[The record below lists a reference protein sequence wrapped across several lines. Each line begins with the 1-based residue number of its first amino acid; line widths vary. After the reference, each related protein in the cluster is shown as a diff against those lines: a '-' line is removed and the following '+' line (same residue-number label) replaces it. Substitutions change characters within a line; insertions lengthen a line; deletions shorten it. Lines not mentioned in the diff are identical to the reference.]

1 MGDGGV
7 ACIPSQHVMERFP
20 VPEASAFCVVGS
32 GGFPSKHRLHEKP
45 DKKTE
50 VEKGMGGTSEKARR
64 VEKGVSVYKKGEL
77 EKGEFV
83 PEKTRKGELEKG
95 ELFPDRFRKGE
106 LEKGEFIPERTH
118 KGELEKGEFVPERSH
133 RGELEKGEFVPESTR
148 NGDLEK
154 GEFVPERRRRLEL
167 EKGEFVPELEKG
179 VFVPEK
185 WRRAERERPDFAPW
199 RGRKMELEKIEV
211 IPDKRSSPKPRKGE
225 WERSPKKGK
234 NHPPPVSRLV
244 DDDRERRKRS
254 SSKLENGSDESGPH
268 KHDQSNGKTPWLK
281 PHGVDSDSGDRKHH
295 GDIRDHSGSS
305 KSRRILEDVHGN
317 HRLRGSPDRSHK
329 NLSSRISS
337 NGSIASIGNR
347 HPSRHHEP
355 SPTSRGGAYD
365 RHAER
370 SLHDRGTRHS
380 DHRERSPGRNRDH
393 RDHTPSYS
401 DRSPHDRARY
411 PDRKDRSSGHPERS
425 PHERSRPTD
434 SRDSNRKNGAG
445 RQGKQERKDSGGRDS
460 QKSSSNGPS
469 SHSEISRHLELS
481 ADNHPHK
488 EKQLQGLNIDIDKPL
503 PPPPPLP
510 LPPPVSNDT
519 IEELPSM
526 EEDMDI
532 CDTPP
537 HVMATTDQTLGK
549 WFYLDSFGMDQG
561 PSKLCDLKRFVE
573 EGLLQSDHLIKH
585 SEGDRWVT
593 IENATSPLVTMSL
606 TPVVSEMVTE
616 MASPPEAPGNLSTD
630 VAADLESSTPLLQ
643 SDDVGVDSELLVD
656 LQIDERVS
664 ALLDGCD
671 IIPGRELETL
681 GEILNLKFEHVE
693 WEKWDNSEDFTRFRA
708 RSAEVSRYSRNEEFC
723 RASENIAREGVET
736 RLAAP
741 FDKEFASLNSGSS
754 DWFAGRWSCKGGDWK
769 RNDEVAVQDRTY
781 RRKLVLNEGFPI
793 CQMPKSGYEDPRW
806 HIKDDLYHPSRP
818 KKLDMP
824 PWAFAFADEK
834 NDGSVDAKAILGGRQ
849 GQVKPLIPK
858 GVKGNMLPVVRI
870 NACVVADQGS
880 LGSESR
886 PKARSHE
893 RHALRSTRSYSSS
906 SDHRSP
912 FPDTTPR
919 PVKAQEHDLQ
929 SLFKCRDSIN
939 IPKDHVCTVD
949 ELALTLGDW
958 YYLDGAGHEI
968 GPSSFLELQALAAKG
983 SIPQHSSV
991 FRKFDKLWVP
1001 ISSDATSSK
1010 ESHFREERVENA
1022 SDSSI
1027 SFPMD
1032 SQDACMPK
1040 VASFHDSFPQFIG
1053 YTRGRL
1059 HELVMKSFKS
1069 REFAATINEVLDPW
1083 MTAKQP
1089 KKDIDK
1095 HFSFSSSVIKSA
1107 IVPGHDS
1114 ARHGFWISE
1123 NDTDNI
1129 HTEKRARLMVNESDD
1144 YYDME
1149 DDLLIGNKNDSFDE
1163 LCGEVTFEAEN
1174 IPSSHSE
1181 SEEWGLLDGHV
1192 LARVFHFLRTDVR
1205 ALVSSAATCKHWKSA
1220 IKFYKDISRHIDLSS
1235 AGPECTDS
1243 IFWSIISGYD
1253 KTKITYVVLKGCTS
1267 VSATAVEEMLQSFPC
1282 ISYVNIKGCDHL
1294 RELMDTFHNVKW
1306 ITGHSLHHSK
1316 NIEESQLKM
1325 KSLKQ
1330 ITEKGYLMSK
1340 AYKGSSTGEPGVV
1353 AEHDPSSERK
1363 ASSTFKHGCYKRTK
1377 IPDAKKSS
1385 ALTSR
1390 DAQMRLWLRRK
1401 SADSYRKLE
1410 EYIANSLKDIMKENA
1425 FAFFI
1430 PKVAAIEDRMRN
1442 GHYFRHGLSSVKD
1455 DIRRMCRDALK
1466 EKNLG
1471 GSGNMNQV
1479 ILSFIEMAR
1488 SLEDNSKLSYRKML
1502 KDSSGVGFCSG
1513 SSKLKYKQNKMNERK
1528 SITRTNSASVVNDA
1542 PGTSD
1547 CASDREIRRR
1557 LSKLNKRGME
1567 SGSDTSD
1574 GSDFSEEESR
1584 RGHPSSDSET
1594 ESDLDIRSEGRALDI
1609 KRDDHYIA
1617 EPLESV
1623 AEEREW
1629 GARMTKA
1636 SLVPPVT
1643 RKYEVIDQYVVVAD
1657 EEEVKRKMRVSLPE
1671 DYAEKLSAQKN
1682 NMEESEMEIPE
1693 VKDYKPRKQ
1702 VGDEVLEQEVYGIDP
1717 YTHNLLL
1724 DSMPEEWPLVDK
1736 HKFIEDALLRCMNKQ
1751 VRHFTGIGNAP
1762 MVYPLRLVV
1771 EEVQRTADESGDT
1784 RTLRLCKAILKA
1796 MMSRPDDNYVAY
1808 RKGLG
1813 VVCNK
1818 EEGFVEDDFVV
1829 EFLGEVYPI
1838 WKWYEKQDGIRALQK
1853 NSKDPAPEFYNIQ
1866 LERPKG
1872 DRDGYDLVMVDAMH
1886 KANFASRICHSCRPN
1901 CEAKVTA
1908 VDGQYQIGI
1917 YTVRPIAYGEE
1928 VTFDYNSVTESKE
1941 EYEASVCL
1949 CGSQVCRGSYLNL
1962 TGEEAFQM
1970 VLKESHGLL
1979 DRHKLMLE
1987 ACEKNYVSEED
1998 YIDLAGAG
2006 LGPCL
2011 LDGLPDWL
2019 VAYSAGLVRFIN
2031 LERTKLP
2038 GEILEHNLEEKKK
2051 FFSEICIEIERSEAE
2066 IQAEGVYNQ
2075 RLQSM
2080 ATTIDKVRYV
2090 MRSIFKDPKK
2100 SPPPLVRLS
2109 PESVVSMVWK
2119 GEGSLVEDLLQ
2130 CMAPHMETDLLD
2142 ELRSNISAHDP
2153 CGSDLQGDLRK
2164 SLLWLR
2170 DELRNLPCSYKC
2182 RHDAAADLIH
2192 MYAYTKSFFKV
2203 REYRSMTS
2211 PPVYISPLDMGP
2223 KYTNKLGTG
2232 FQEYCKTYGENYCLG
2247 QLIYWHN
2254 LTCAEP
2260 DSKLARARRGC
2271 LLLPDIS
2278 SFYAKSQKPLGELVY
2293 GQRTL
2298 RFILSKM
2305 EKQPQRPW
2313 PKDRIWAFKSAP
2325 KILGSPMMDAVLN
2338 NCPLDREMLQWLRSR
2353 PSVFQA
2359 AWDE

>member
-64 VEKGVSVYKKGEL
+64 VEKG
-77 EKGEFV
+77 
-83 PEKTRKGELEKG
+83 
-95 ELFPDRFRKGE
+95 
-106 LEKGEFIPERTH
+106 
-118 KGELEKGEFVPERSH
+118 
-133 RGELEKGEFVPESTR
+133 
-148 NGDLEK
+148 
-154 GEFVPERRRRLEL
+154 
-167 EKGEFVPELEKG
+167 
-179 VFVPEK
+179 K

-211 IPDKRSSPKPRKGE
+211 IPDKRTSPKPRKGE
-225 WERSPKKGK
+225 RERSPKKGK

-254 SSKLENGSDESGPH
+254 SSKLENGSDESGLH

-281 PHGVDSDSGDRKHH
+281 PHGVDSDGGDRKHH
-295 GDIRDHSGSS
+295 GDIRDQSGSS
-305 KSRRILEDVHGN
+305 KSRRISEDVHGN

-329 NLSSRISS
+329 SLSSRISS
-337 NGSIASIGNR
+337 NGSIASMGNR
-347 HPSRHHEP
+347 HHSRHHEP
-355 SPTSRGGAYD
+355 PPTSRGGAYD

-370 SLHDRGTRHS
+370 SLHDRGTRHG

-393 RDHTPSYS
+393 RDHTPSFS
-401 DRSPHDRARY
+401 DRSPHDRARH

-425 PHERSRPTD
+425 PHGSRPTD
-434 SRDSNRKNGAG
+434 SRDSNRKNGGG

-460 QKSSSNGPS
+460 QKNSSNGPS
-469 SHSEISRHLELS
+469 SHSEISRRLELS
-481 ADNHPHK
+481 SDNHPHK

-503 PPPPPLP
+503 PP
-510 LPPPVSNDT
+510 PPPVSNDT

-585 SEGDRWVT
+585 LEVDRWVT
-593 IENATSPLVTMSL
+593 IENATSPLVTMSS

-630 VAADLESSTPLLQ
+630 AAADLESSTPLLQ
-643 SDDVGVDSELLVD
+643 SDDAGVDSELLVD

-693 WEKWDNSEDFTRFRA
+693 WEKWDHSEDSTRFRA
-708 RSAEVSRYSRNEEFC
+708 RSAEVSRNSRNEEFC
-723 RASENIAREGVET
+723 RASENIPREGVET
-736 RLAAP
+736 RLAAA
-741 FDKEFASLNSGSS
+741 FDKEFASLNSDSS

-991 FRKFDKLWVP
+991 FRKFDKLWVS

-1027 SFPMD
+1027 SFPID

-1040 VASFHDSFPQFIG
+1040 VASFHDSYPQFIG

-1095 HFSFSSSVIKSA
+1095 HFSFSSSIIKSA

-1114 ARHGFWISE
+1114 ARHGFWNS
-1123 NDTDNI
+1123 
-1129 HTEKRARLMVNESDD
+1129 EKRARLMVNENDD
-1144 YYDME
+1144 YYDMG

-1174 IPSSHSE
+1174 IPSSLSE

-1282 ISYVNIKGCDHL
+1282 IAYVNIKGCDHL

-1353 AEHDPSSERK
+1353 AEHDPNSERK

-1390 DAQMRLWLRRK
+1390 DAQMRLWLRRQ

-1430 PKVAAIEDRMRN
+1430 PKVTAIEDRMRN

-1488 SLEDNSKLSYRKML
+1488 SLEDNSKSSHRKIL

-1513 SSKLKYKQNKMNERK
+1513 SSKLKFKQNKMNERK
-1528 SITRTNSASVVNDA
+1528 SMTRTNSASVVNDA
-1542 PGTSD
+1542 PGTGD

-1557 LSKLNKRGME
+1557 LSKLNKRGMDSE
-1567 SGSDTSD
+1567 SDTSY
-1574 GSDFSEEESR
+1574 GSDFSEEDSR

-1594 ESDLDIRSEGRALDI
+1594 ESDSDIRSEGRALDI
-1609 KRDDHYIA
+1609 KRDDYYVA

-1623 AEEREW
+1623 TEEREW

-1682 NMEESEMEIPE
+1682 SMEESDMEIPE

-1736 HKFIEDALLRCMNKQ
+1736 HKFIEDALLCCMNKQ

-1762 MVYPLRLVV
+1762 MVFPLRPVV

-1796 MMSRPDDNYVAY
+1796 MLSRPDDNYVAY

-1998 YIDLAGAG
+1998 YIDLGRAG
-2006 LGPCL
+2006 LGSCL

-2051 FFSEICIEIERSEAE
+2051 FFSEICIEVERSEAE

-2119 GEGSLVEDLLQ
+2119 GEGSLVEDLLL
-2130 CMAPHMETDLLD
+2130 CMAPHMETDLLNQ
-2142 ELRSNISAHDP
+2142 LRSNVSAHDP
-2153 CGSDLQGDLRK
+2153 CGPDLQGELRK

-2192 MYAYTKSFFKV
+2192 MHAYTKSFFKV
-2203 REYRSMTS
+2203 R
-2211 PPVYISPLDMGP
+2211 
-2223 KYTNKLGTG
+2223 
-2232 FQEYCKTYGENYCLG
+2232 
-2247 QLIYWHN
+2247 
-2254 LTCAEP
+2254 
-2260 DSKLARARRGC
+2260 
-2271 LLLPDIS
+2271 
-2278 SFYAKSQKPLGELVY
+2278 
-2293 GQRTL
+2293 
-2298 RFILSKM
+2298 

>member
-45 DKKTE
+45 EKKTE

-64 VEKGVSVYKKGEL
+64 VEKG
-77 EKGEFV
+77 
-83 PEKTRKGELEKG
+83 
-95 ELFPDRFRKGE
+95 
-106 LEKGEFIPERTH
+106 
-118 KGELEKGEFVPERSH
+118 
-133 RGELEKGEFVPESTR
+133 
-148 NGDLEK
+148 
-154 GEFVPERRRRLEL
+154 
-167 EKGEFVPELEKG
+167 
-179 VFVPEK
+179 K

-401 DRSPHDRARY
+401 DRSPHDRARH
-411 PDRKDRSSGHPERS
+411 PDQKDRSSGHPERS

-469 SHSEISRHLELS
+469 SHSEISRRLKLS

-510 LPPPVSNDT
+510 LPPPPPPPVSNDT

-561 PSKLCDLKRFVE
+561 SSKLCDLKRFVE

-593 IENATSPLVTMSL
+593 IENATSPLVTMSS

-630 VAADLESSTPLLQ
+630 AGADLESSTPLLQ
-643 SDDVGVDSELLVD
+643 LHDVGVDSELLVD

-681 GEILNLKFEHVE
+681 GEILKLKFEHVE
-693 WEKWDNSEDFTRFRA
+693 WEKGDNSEDFTRFRA
-708 RSAEVSRYSRNEEFC
+708 RSAEVSRNSRNEEFC

-741 FDKEFASLNSGSS
+741 FDKEFASLNSDSS
-754 DWFAGRWSCKGGDWK
+754 DWFAGRWSCKGGDWQ

-818 KKLDMP
+818 KKLDML

-880 LGSESR
+880 LGCESR

-893 RHALRSTRSYSSS
+893 RHALRSMRSYSSS

-1001 ISSDATSSK
+1001 ISSDVTSSK

-1123 NDTDNI
+1123 
-1129 HTEKRARLMVNESDD
+1129 KRARLMVNESDD

-1149 DDLLIGNKNDSFDE
+1149 DDPLIGNKNDSFDE

-1174 IPSSHSE
+1174 IPSSHRLRS
-1181 SEEWGLLDGHV
+1181 LKRVDGHIPQCEV
-1192 LARVFHFLRTDVR
+1192 DNRSQFA
-1205 ALVSSAATCKHWKSA
+1205 S
-1220 IKFYKDISRHIDLSS
+1220 
-1235 AGPECTDS
+1235 
-1243 IFWSIISGYD
+1243 
-1253 KTKITYVVLKGCTS
+1253 LK
-1267 VSATAVEEMLQSFPC
+1267 
-1282 ISYVNIKGCDHL
+1282 
-1294 RELMDTFHNVKW
+1294 EL
-1306 ITGHSLHHSK
+1306 
-1316 NIEESQLKM
+1316 EESQLKM

-1488 SLEDNSKLSYRKML
+1488 CLEDNSKSSYRKIL

-1513 SSKLKYKQNKMNERK
+1513 SSKLKYKQNKMIERK
-1528 SITRTNSASVVNDA
+1528 SMTRTNSASVVNDA
-1542 PGTSD
+1542 PGTGD

-1557 LSKLNKRGME
+1557 LSKLNKRGMD

-1574 GSDFSEEESR
+1574 GSDFSEEDSR

-1594 ESDLDIRSEGRALDI
+1594 ESDLDIRSEGALDI
-1609 KRDDHYIA
+1609 KRDDYYVA

-1682 NMEESEMEIPE
+1682 GMEESEMEIPE

-1762 MVYPLRLVV
+1762 MVYPLRPVV

-1796 MMSRPDDNYVAY
+1796 MLSRPDDNYVAY

-2051 FFSEICIEIERSEAE
+2051 FFSEICIEVERSEAE
-2066 IQAEGVYNQ
+2066 IQAEGVCNQ

-2130 CMAPHMETDLLD
+2130 CMAPHMETDVLD

-2153 CGSDLQGDLRK
+2153 CGSDLQGELRK

-2203 REYRSMTS
+2203 R
-2211 PPVYISPLDMGP
+2211 
-2223 KYTNKLGTG
+2223 
-2232 FQEYCKTYGENYCLG
+2232 
-2247 QLIYWHN
+2247 
-2254 LTCAEP
+2254 
-2260 DSKLARARRGC
+2260 
-2271 LLLPDIS
+2271 
-2278 SFYAKSQKPLGELVY
+2278 
-2293 GQRTL
+2293 
-2298 RFILSKM
+2298 